1 MILDHF
7 SRRDTVMVLRT
18 LMDEF
23 LLAGQANGWSPLTVR
38 QYERHLAWLAGWLEE
53 HGATALEDVTRS
65 LLRQWLAAQRER
77 WSPATCKV
85 AVTVLHSWLRFCFA
99 EGYGGE
105 NLWTAVKTPKVPETV
120 QRAVDR
126 HEVEA
131 LLHVCEEPAASG
143 LTPAQAEGA
152 RLRNAAIVA
161 VLFDSILRASE
172 LCGLDV
178 GDVYLDRLRLAVRRK
193 GGKEQLVRFSER
205 TADYLRE
212 WLLVRDGFAAPGEQ
226 ALFTAITGNTP
237 GCRLTTNGLRIVVK
251 RLAERAGVAGLSP
264 HAFRRG
270 GTVQAIELGAPN
282 RMVQLHGGWSKEAM
296 VTVYSRTLVADERF
310 DAYQPMRAV
319 NGVKSTLAR

>member
-1 MILDHF
+1 M
-7 SRRDTVMVLRT
+7 LRQ

-53 HGATALEDVTRS
+53 HGATTLEEVTRT

-85 AVTVLHSWLRFCFA
+85 AVTVLHSWLRFCEE
-99 EGYGGE
+99 EGHGGGS
-105 NLWTAVKTPKVPETV
+105 LVSAVKVPRVPETV

-131 LLHVCEEPAASG
+131 LLHACEEPATSG
-143 LTPAQAEGA
+143 LTPAQAEAA

-178 GDVYLDRLRLAVRRK
+178 GDVYLERLRLAVRRK
-193 GGKEQLVRFSER
+193 GAGGLAGGAGWVRSGGCVCAFCVHHGKHAGP
-205 TADYLRE
+205 TADWQRAADCDQAAGGAGRGGRSLAARVQT
-212 WLLVRDGFAAPGEQ
+212 WGDGAGYRAGGAEPDGAAPRGMEQ
-226 ALFTAITGNTP
+226 RGD
-237 GCRLTTNGLRIVVK
+237 GDGL
-251 RLAERAGVAGLSP
+251 
-264 HAFRRG
+264 
-270 GTVQAIELGAPN
+270 Q
-282 RMVQLHGGWSKEAM
+282 QD
-296 VTVYSRTLVADERF
+296 AD
-310 DAYQPMRAV
+310 
-319 NGVKSTLAR
+319 G

>member
-1 MILDHF
+1 M
-7 SRRDTVMVLRT
+7 LRQ

-53 HGATALEDVTRS
+53 HGATTLEE
-65 LLRQWLAAQRER
+65 ER

-85 AVTVLHSWLRFCFA
+85 AVTVLHSWLRFCEE
-99 EGYGGE
+99 EGHGGGS
-105 NLWTAVKTPKVPETV
+105 LVSAVKVPRVPETV

-131 LLHVCEEPAASG
+131 LLHACEEPATSG
-143 LTPAQAEGA
+143 LTPAQAEAA

-178 GDVYLDRLRLAVRRK
+178 GDVYLERLRLAVRRK
-193 GGKEQLVRFSER
+193 GGKEQLVRFSDR
-205 TADYLRE
+205 TGEYLAG
-212 WLLVRDGFAAPGEQ
+212 WLGVRDGFAAAGVS
-226 ALFTAITGNTP
+226 ALFVSITGNTP
-237 GCRLTTNGLRIVVK
+237 GQRLTGNGLRIVIK
-251 RLAERAGVAGLSP
+251 RLGERAGVAGLSP

-296 VTVYSRTLVADERF
+296 VTVYSRTLMADERF

-319 NGVKSTLAR
+319 NGRKSPLAR

>member
-1 MILDHF
+1 M
-7 SRRDTVMVLRT
+7 VMRQLI
-18 LMDEF
+18 DEF
-23 LLAGQANGWSPLTVR
+23 LLAGQANGWSRATHR
-38 QYERHLAWLAGWLEE
+38 QYDRHLSWLAGWLEE
-53 HGATALEDVTRS
+53 HGATALEDVTRT
-65 LLRQWLAAQRER
+65 LLRSWLAEKRQNWA
-77 WSPATCKV
+77 PATCKV
-85 AVTVLHSWLRFCFA
+85 AVTVLRSWLAFCEA
-99 EGYGGE
+99 EGYGGA
-105 NLWTAVKTPKVPETV
+105 NLATAVKVPHVPERV

-131 LLHVCEEPAASG
+131 MLHVCEEPARSG
-143 LTPAQAEGA
+143 LTPAQGEAT
-152 RLRNAAIVA
+152 RLRNAALVA

-178 GDVYLDRLRLAVRRK
+178 GDVYPDRLRLAVKRK

-212 WLLVRDGFAAPGEQ
+212 WLLVRPGFAAPGET

-251 RLAERAGVAGLSP
+251 RLAERAGVADLSP

-270 GTVQAIELGAPN
+270 GTVQAIELGAPD
-282 RMVQLHGGWSKEAM
+282 RMVQLHGGWSKVSM
-296 VTVYSRTLVADERF
+296 VTTYSRTLVADERF

-319 NGVKSTLAR
+319 NGAKSPLARRMVGS

>member
-1 MILDHF
+1 
-7 SRRDTVMVLRT
+7 MVLRT

-65 LLRQWLAAQRER
+65 LLRRWLAAQRER

-85 AVTVLHSWLRFCFA
+85 AVTVLHSWLRFCEE
-99 EGYGGE
+99 EGYGGGS
-105 NLWTAVKTPKVPETV
+105 LVSAVKTPRVPETV

-131 LLHVCEEPAASG
+131 LLHACEEPAASG
-143 LTPAQAEGA
+143 LTPAQGEAA

-178 GDVYLDRLRLAVRRK
+178 GEVYLDRLRLAVHRK
-193 GGKEQLVRFSER
+193 GGKEQLVRFSDR
-205 TADYLRE
+205 TGEYLAA
-212 WLLVRDGFAAPGEQ
+212 WLGVRDGFAAAGVA
-226 ALFTAITGNTP
+226 ALFVSITGNTP
-237 GCRLTTNGLRIVVK
+237 GQRLTGNGLRIVIK
-251 RLAERAGVAGLSP
+251 RLGERAGVAGLSP

-282 RMVQLHGGWSKEAM
+282 RMVQLHGGWSKEQM
-296 VTVYSRTLVADERF
+296 VTVYSRTLMADERF

-319 NGVKSTLAR
+319 NGRR